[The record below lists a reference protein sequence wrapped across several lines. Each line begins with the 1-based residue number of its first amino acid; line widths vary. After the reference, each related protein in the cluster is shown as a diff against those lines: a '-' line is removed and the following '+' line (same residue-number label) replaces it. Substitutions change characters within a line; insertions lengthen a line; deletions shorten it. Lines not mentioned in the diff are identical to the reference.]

1 MTAVL
6 PDTLRTQA
14 YIDGAFVD
22 AADGATFESFA
33 PATGQVIAKVAACS
47 EADVDRAVAA
57 ARAAFDRGDWS
68 RIDPADRKAVLFAFA
83 DLIEAHAEELSIVE
97 AIDAGKPVADC
108 RTIDIPDAINTLRW
122 YAESA
127 DKVFGK
133 TSPTGADALGLIVRE
148 PVGVVGGV
156 LPWNFPLMTLAWK
169 IGPALATGNSLVIK
183 PAELASLTTIRV
195 AELATEAGIPA
206 GVFNVVPGLG
216 HVTGQAI
223 GLHPDVDVVTF
234 TGSTEVGRAFLR
246 YSAESNLKGIVLE
259 CGGKS
264 PQIVMADCRDQLD
277 VVAAD
282 LAGAAFWNAGQNCT
296 AGSRILVDRSI
307 KDELVAALSREAEQ
321 LTVGDP
327 ADDDTLLGPLIEPS
341 ALDRVLGYVEQAR
354 ADGARI
360 VTGGDRLRAE
370 TGGYFVGATVV
381 DEVTPQMSV
390 AREEIFGPVVSVL
403 GFDDLDE
410 ALRIAND
417 SPYGL
422 AATVWSR
429 DIDVALKAARA
440 VRAGTVAV
448 NGYSEGNVG
457 TPFGG
462 YKTSGFGGRDKGL
475 EALEQYTELKTI
487 WITLR

>member
-1 MTAVL
+1 MTGAL
-6 PDTLRTQA
+6 PDTVRTQA
-14 YIDGAFVD
+14 YIDGEFVD
-22 AADGATFESFA
+22 AADGATFDSVA
-33 PATGQVIAKVAACS
+33 PGTGQVIAKIAACGA
-47 EADVDRAVAA
+47 ADVDRAVSA
-57 ARAAFDRGDWS
+57 ARAAFDSGAWS
-68 RIDPADRKAVLFAFA
+68 GIDPAQRKAVLFAFA
-83 DLIEAHAEELSIVE
+83 DLIEANADELATLE
-97 AIDAGKPVADC
+97 AIDAGKPIADC
-108 RTIDIPDAINTLRW
+108 ATIDVPDALNTLRW
-122 YAESA
+122 YAEAA

-133 TSPTGADALGLIVRE
+133 TSPTGADSVGLIVRE

-169 IGPALATGNSLVIK
+169 IGPALATGNSVVIK
-183 PAELASLTTIRV
+183 PAELASLSTIRL
-195 AELATEAGIPA
+195 AELATEAGIPP
-206 GVFNVVPGLG
+206 GVFTVVPGLG
-216 HVTGQAI
+216 HVAGRAI

-246 YSAESNLKGIVLE
+246 YSADSNLKGVVLE

-264 PQIVMADCRDQLD
+264 PQIVMADCRDRLD
-277 VVAAD
+277 EVAAD
-282 LAGAAFWNAGQNCT
+282 LADAAFWNAGQNCT

-307 KDELVAALSREAEQ
+307 KDELVTALVEQ
-321 LTVGDP
+321 AGRRTVGDP
-327 ADDDTLLGPLIEPS
+327 AAADTVLGPLIEPS
-341 ALDRVLGYVEQAR
+341 ALERVLGYVEQAR
-354 ADGARI
+354 ADGAR
-360 VTGGDRLRAE
+360 VATGGGRTLAGSGGWFAE
-370 TGGYFVGATVV
+370 ATVL
-381 DEVTPQMSV
+381 DEVTPEMSV

-403 GFDDLDE
+403 AFDDPDE

-429 DIDVALKAARA
+429 DIDLALRTARS

-448 NGYSEGNVG
+448 NGYSEGDVG

-462 YKTSGFGGRDKGL
+462 YKMSGFGGRDKGL

>member
-1 MTAVL
+1 MAITL
-6 PDTLRTQA
+6 PDTIRTQA
-14 YIDGAFVD
+14 YIDGSFVD
-22 AADGATFESFA
+22 AADGATFDSIA
-33 PATGQVIAKVAACS
+33 PGTGQVIAKIAACD

-57 ARAAFDRGDWS
+57 ARAAFDKGDWS

-83 DLIEAHAEELSIVE
+83 DLIEANAEQLAITE
-97 AIDAGKPVADC
+97 AIDAGKPITDC
-108 RTIDIPDAINTLRW
+108 RTVDIPDALNTLRW
-122 YAESA
+122 YAEAA

-133 TSPTGADALGLIVRE
+133 TSPTGADSLGLIMRE

-183 PAELASLTTIRV
+183 PAELASLTTIRL
-195 AELATEAGIPA
+195 AELATEAGIPD

-216 HVTGQAI
+216 HVAGMAL

-246 YSAESNLKGIVLE
+246 YSADSNLKGIVLE

-264 PQIVMADCRDQLD
+264 PQIVMADCRDQID

-282 LAGAAFWNAGQNCT
+282 LAEAAFWNAGQNCT

-307 KDELVAALSREAEQ
+307 KDEFVGALAREAQ
-321 LTVGDP
+321 QRTVGDP
-327 ADDDTLLGPLIEPS
+327 TDDATAIGPLIEPS

-360 VTGGDRLRAE
+360 VTGGQRLLTE
-370 TGGYFVGATVV
+370 TGGYFTDATVV
-381 DEVTPQMSV
+381 DDVTPQMSV

-403 GFDDLDE
+403 AFDDPEE

-417 SPYGL
+417 TPYGL
-422 AATVWSR
+422 AATVWSK
-429 DIDVALKAARA
+429 DIDVALRTARA

-448 NGYSEGNVG
+448 NGYSEGNIG

-487 WITLR
+487 WVTLR